1 MRVAPLAAL
10 LLVIAGCAGTPR
22 RSLPSAARIPDVSG
36 VPDAVP
42 RAEPRSVHGNP
53 PFYEVAGQRYVVLA
67 NAAGYVERGVASW
80 YGPDFHGKDTS
91 SGEAYDMYAMTAAH
105 KTLPLPCY
113 ARVTNLGNGRSV
125 IVRINDRGPFVANRI
140 VDLSYT
146 AAARLDIIRAG
157 TAFVE
162 LQVLAPADA
171 GGMAAPLTAQA
182 APTAAPVVTGRGIFV
197 QVGAYADEANARRA
211 LERLQAAGIAPT
223 LLSRD
228 PTAARAITRVR
239 IGPLAS
245 VADYD
250 ALLQRLS
257 QLGFR
262 DARVASD

>member
-1 MRVAPLAAL
+1 MRVVALAAL

-22 RSLPSAARIPDVSG
+22 RSLPSAARIPDVAS

-42 RAEPRSVHGNP
+42 RSEPRSVHGNP
-53 PFYEVAGQRYVVLA
+53 AFYEVAGQRYVVLG
-67 NAAGYVERGVASW
+67 NTVGYVERGVASW
-80 YGPDFHGKDTS
+80 YGPDFHGKNTS

-113 ARVTNLGNGRSV
+113 ARITNLGNGRSV

-162 LQVLAPADA
+162 LQVLTPADA
-171 GGMAAPLTAQA
+171 GMAAPLSVQA
-182 APTAAPVVTGRGIFV
+182 APAAAPVVTGRGIFV

-228 PTAARAITRVR
+228 PAAARAITRVR

-250 ALLQRLS
+250 ALLQRLA